1 LKVSWL
7 QHLLFFFFFWLY
19 ADLKSKKKTK
29 QKGYQPVYQKAGS
42 WERSEHGRSQK
53 HNQCIST
60 NKLIVALSN
69 LYSTSILYI
78 ALPKKKKNKGRTCF
92 DQDQAFTMH

>member
-1 LKVSWL
+1 MSWPI
-7 QHLLFFFFFWLY
+7 LLCSFESILVAASAFFFFFWLY

-78 ALPKKKKNKGRTCF
+78 ALPKKKKKQRKNMF
-92 DQDQAFTMH
+92 